1 MAGKCFQFTQ
11 HGSCEFISESV
22 CVCLTVRLT
31 GFLTGLEIRCKARSQ
46 STLSPPHTCTQAKIS
61 KTETLYVLPLYCEME
76 AGINM
81 HTCVLICFSVLRS
94 HCCTQ
99 TLSGHSVC
107 VCVCLLHFCT
117 ALLLF
122 GLRAVTSDERTHTFL
137 QCLCLYVT
145 GPSFFVH
152 SFFFYFFKTVVHPFS
167 PACLHISFYLPSFS
181 VCPSLSISFPAS
193 LPYLFFSF
201 FLRWC
206 LLMETDLS
214 GSEKYSSKPNIY
226 PQA

>member
-1 MAGKCFQFTQ
+1 MFSIHSARQLW
-11 HGSCEFISESV
+11 EFISESV

-76 AGINM
+76 AGINI
-81 HTCVLICFSVLRS
+81 HTCVNLFLSSEVTLLHTDSLR
-94 HCCTQ
+94 
-99 TLSGHSVC
+99 TLCVRACACVC
-107 VCVCLLHFCT
+107 VCVCVCVLHFCT

-167 PACLHISFYLPSFS
+167 SACLHISFYLPSFS

-193 LPYLFFSF
+193 LPYLFF
-201 FLRWC
+201 FLLKMVPADGDR
-206 LLMETDLS
+206 S
-214 GSEKYSSKPNIY
+214 
-226 PQA
+226 